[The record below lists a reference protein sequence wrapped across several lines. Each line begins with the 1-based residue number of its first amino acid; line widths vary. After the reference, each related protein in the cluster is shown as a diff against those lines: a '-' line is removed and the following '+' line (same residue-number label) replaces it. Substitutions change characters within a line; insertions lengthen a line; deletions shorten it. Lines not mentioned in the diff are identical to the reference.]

1 MTEPDLLGCAD
12 EPIRI
17 PGAVQPH
24 GALVAADGD
33 GVVVL
38 HSANAEALLGR
49 PVTGTAVGDLLDLA
63 AVEPGLPLRTT
74 LDGRTFEVA
83 VHRTDG
89 LLVTEWEPLEEAH
102 AAGEVWHRRLP
113 LVLQHLQEAP
123 DLQALCDA
131 LAREVRQLTGF
142 DRVMV
147 YRFDPEWNGEVVAEQ
162 RRDDLEPFLGLHY
175 PASDIP
181 AQARA
186 LYLRNW
192 LRLIPDARYTPVP
205 LVPERNPLDGRP
217 LDLGASTLRSVSPVH
232 LEYLANMGVVA
243 SMSVSLVDDGR
254 LWGLI
259 ACHHYAGPHR
269 PTPADRVAAEF
280 LGRTASLLLR
290 TQVDEGDAAR
300 VLDVAERS
308 ARLVEALGRTPRRPA
323 AALVDAGVRDLVPAG
338 GAAVRLDGRLVLL
351 GETPTAD
358 EVTALLEALP
368 DRTTATDAV
377 LTLVPGGEHLVPTA
391 SGLLAVP
398 LPGSGWL
405 VWFRPE
411 TLREV
416 RWGGDP
422 TKPELVDDRF
432 GPRLSPRTSFAAWTQ
447 QVRAT
452 SAPWRPHEVAAA
464 EQLARHVA
472 DVASRRAA
480 EESQVSAALQRTL
493 LLEQLPQV
501 PGVALAARYL
511 PSAADVV
518 GGDWYD
524 LVLLPD
530 GRVAIVLGD
539 VAGHGVGAAAV
550 TAQLRHALRAF
561 LLSSSGPGEAL
572 GRLNDLVAHL
582 LPDEL
587 ATAVV
592 AELEPA
598 TGRLTVANAGH
609 LPVLLLGAD
618 GPVLVDGARGPA
630 LGMVPGAAY
639 GAVELRLRGDDRL
652 VLFTDGLVELRGPD
666 LGERFAQLLEVAAAA
681 PRDADALLD
690 VLLGRLAPP
699 DDDDVTVVALGPATS
714 GPS

>member
-24 GALVAADGD
+24 GALVAADDSGT
-33 GVVVL
+33 VVL
-38 HSANAEALLGR
+38 HSANADEVLGR
-49 PVTGTAVGDLLDLA
+49 AVSGTALTELLDLA
-63 AVEPGLPLRTT
+63 AVEPGLPVRTS
-74 LDGRTFEVA
+74 LGDRVFEVA
-83 VHRTDG
+83 VHRADG
-89 LLVTEWEPLEEAH
+89 LLVTEWEPLEDAH

-113 LVLQHLQEAP
+113 LVLQRLQEAP
-123 DLQALCDA
+123 DLSSLCAA
-131 LAREVRQLTGF
+131 LAREVRHLTGF

-147 YRFDPEWNGEVVAEQ
+147 YRFDPDWNGEVVAEE
-162 RRDDLEPFLGLHY
+162 RREDLEPFLGLRY

-192 LRLIPDARYTPVP
+192 LRLIPDARYRPVP
-205 LVPERNPLDGRP
+205 LLPERNPLDGRP
-217 LDLGASTLRSVSPVH
+217 LDLGGSSLRSVSPVH
-232 LEYLANMGVVA
+232 LEYLANMGVIA
-243 SMSVSLVDDGR
+243 SMSVSLVDGGR

-280 LGRTASLLLR
+280 LGRTASLLLH
-290 TQVDEGDAAR
+290 TKVDEGDAAR
-300 VLDVAERS
+300 VLEVAERS
-308 ARLVEALGRTPRRPA
+308 ARLVEAVGRQPRRPA
-323 AALVDAGVRDLVPAG
+323 AALVDAGVQDLVPSG
-338 GAAVRLDGRLVLL
+338 GAAVRLDGRLLLL
-351 GETPTAD
+351 GSTPTAPL
-358 EVTALLEALP
+358 VTALLDALP
-368 DRTTATDAV
+368 DRTTVTDAV
-377 LTLVPGGEHLVPTA
+377 LTVVPEGQDLVPTA
-391 SGLLAVP
+391 SGILAVP
-398 LPGSGWL
+398 VPGSGWL
-405 VWFRPE
+405 AWFRPE
-411 TLREV
+411 TVREV

-422 TKPELVDDRF
+422 TSPKLVEDRF

-452 SAPWRPHEVAAA
+452 SAGWRPHEVAAA
-464 EQLARHVA
+464 EQLARHVG
-472 DVASRRAA
+472 DVASRRAE
-480 EESQVSAALQRTL
+480 EESQVAAALQRTL

-524 LVLLPD
+524 LVLLPN

-539 VAGHGVGAAAV
+539 VAGHGLGAAAV
-550 TAQLRHALRAF
+550 TAQLRHALRAC
-561 LLSSSGPGEAL
+561 LLSSPGPAAAL
-572 GRLNDLVAHL
+572 GRLNDLAAHL
-582 LPDEL
+582 LPEEL

-618 GPVLVDGARGPA
+618 GAALVDQGRGPA
-630 LGMVPGAAY
+630 LGMLPGAAY
-639 GAVELRLRGDDRL
+639 GTVDLQLRGDDRL
-652 VLFTDGLVELRGPD
+652 VLFSDGLVELRGPD
-666 LGERFAQLLEVAAAA
+666 LSERFTQLLDVAASA

-690 VLLGRLAPP
+690 ALLERLSPP
-699 DDDDVTVVALGPATS
+699 DADDVTVVAI
-714 GPS
+714 GPSA